1 MKKIYFIR
9 HGESLWNKTSKIQG
23 ALDIPLSKNGMR
35 EAELI
40 ASRFK
45 DEKVD
50 AIYSSKLSRAVET
63 AKKIGKVKGLKIIEI
78 EELRE
83 ISFGDWEGLCMED
96 IKKNQKEDLK
106 RWIFTPEK
114 QKFKN
119 GESLKDV
126 SKRTKKVLKEILNK
140 TEDENIVVV
149 AHSGAIKVMILDLL
163 GMPLKYYKNMSLGNV
178 SLSLVEKRD
187 YNNVLVKFNDRNHL
201 KEM

>member
-1 MKKIYFIR
+1 MKKIYFVR

-23 ALDIPLSKNGMR
+23 ALDIPLSKTGKK
-35 EAELI
+35 EAKLI

-45 DEKVD
+45 NKEVD
-50 AIYSSKLSRAVET
+50 AIYSSKLSRAVDT
-63 AKKIGKVKGLKIIEI
+63 AKKIGEIKGLKINEI
-78 EELRE
+78 EELKE

-96 IKKNQKEDLK
+96 IKENRKEELEK
-106 RWIFTPEK
+106 WIFTPEK

-126 SKRTKKVLKEILNK
+126 SIRTKKVLKEILNNTK
-140 TEDENIVVV
+140 DKNIVIV
-149 AHSGAIKVMILDLL
+149 AHSGAIKVMVLDLL
-163 GMPLKYYKNMSLGNV
+163 GIPLKYYKNMSLGNV
-178 SLSLVEKRD
+178 SLSLVEQRD